1 MGNEF
6 SPVIDQWYQYV
17 DGGELMRVVAID
29 KAEGLI
35 EIQKFD
41 GNIEELDEEA
51 WGELD
56 IQLAEPPEDWTGPYD
71 DADLDE
77 QGESSMQSELISD
90 WRLPVD
96 NTESVEERWDEMPT
110 LNENQALDDGA
121 TIIPKG

>member
-1 MGNEF
+1 MRNEF

-71 DADLDE
+71 GADLDE
-77 QGESSMQSELISD
+77 QDESMQSELISD